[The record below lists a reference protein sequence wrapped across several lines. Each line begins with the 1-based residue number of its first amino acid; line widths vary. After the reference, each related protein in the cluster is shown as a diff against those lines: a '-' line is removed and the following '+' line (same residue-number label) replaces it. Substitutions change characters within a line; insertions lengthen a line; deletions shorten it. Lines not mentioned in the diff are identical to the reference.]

1 MSTQSTVRISER
13 SQKLLKEFANEDK
26 KSMSE
31 LLDDLLEQERR
42 KRFFDELDAAYIEL
56 RSDATKW
63 AEELAERQEWDCT
76 LIDGLKKEEQ
86 WD

>member
-31 LLDDLLEQERR
+31 LLDNLLEQERR

-76 LIDGLKKEEQ
+76 LVDGLKKEEQ

>member
-31 LLDDLLEQERR
+31 LLDNLLEQERR
-42 KRFFDELDAAYIEL
+42 KRFFDEFDAAYIEL
-56 RSDATKW
+56 RSDAGKW
-63 AEELAERQEWDCT
+63 EKELAERQEWDCA
-76 LIDGLKKEEQ
+76 LMDGLDREEK

>member
-31 LLDDLLEQERR
+31 LLDNLLEQERR

>member
-13 SQKLLKEFANEDK
+13 SQKLLREFASEDK
-26 KSMSE
+26 KSMSD

-42 KRFFDELDAAYIEL
+42 KRFFDELDAAYGEL
-56 RSDATKW
+56 RSDTSKW
-63 AEELAERQEWDCT
+63 EEELAERQQWDCT
-76 LIDGLKKEEQ
+76 LMDGLDKEEK

>member
-31 LLDDLLEQERR
+31 LLDDLLERERR
-42 KRFFDELDAAYIEL
+42 KRFFDEFDAAYVEL

-76 LIDGLKKEEQ
+76 LMDGLEKEEK